1 MESLMSTEYLVKE
14 MHCGRLYFLKMTVT
28 VSPVSQALLEPSLP
42 FFHQEVE

>member
-14 MHCGRLYFLKMTVT
+14 MHCGRLYFLKMTV
-28 VSPVSQALLEPSLP
+28 SPVSQALLKPSLP